1 MNITAKEA
9 RALADGNSRVDKNLE
24 DIEMLIEI
32 RAESG
37 KYNMSH
43 FFDKDDSRDVRKS
56 VIEEVRSKGFEVEE
70 PLIQFSSSIEIK
82 IKW

>member
-9 RALADGNSRVDKNLE
+9 RALADKNSRVDKNLE

-37 KYNMSH
+37 KYKMSH
-43 FFDKDDSRDVRKS
+43 FFDKDDSKETRKS

-70 PLIQFSSSIEIK
+70 PLIQFSSFTEII